1 MKADIAR
8 AFREQ
13 ADHCRNL
20 GSPFNGLVCDVL
32 AEHLDEAS
40 EFGRRVT
47 SWQGAPV
54 ADALALRA
62 TGALHALARSGR
74 APILSALYPK
84 ENEPAELP
92 SPSLLGSVIE
102 DAVSDHDAFLCPY
115 LDSPPQTNEVARSS
129 ALLGAAL
136 WIAQRTGLALDWC
149 EIGASAGLNLAFDQ
163 YRYELGT
170 CSFGSAD
177 SGVTI
182 RSAWEGKL
190 PPLAAPLRVQER
202 AGCDK
207 NPLDPGSPALRE
219 RLLAYIWPDQRERL
233 QRTAA
238 ALELAARA
246 PYRVERALASAW
258 VRARFAAPLRPGT
271 VRVLA
276 HTIVWQYL
284 PRAERDAVRLA
295 LEEAGARATR
305 DAQVAWFGM
314 EADDVRDGAGLRLTL
329 WPGGKAEPL
338 GRADFHG
345 RWVRWS

>member
-1 MKADIAR
+1 MRADIAR

-13 ADHCRNL
+13 AGHCRDL
-20 GSPFNGLVCDVL
+20 GSAFTALLCEVL
-32 AEHLDEAS
+32 AERLDASS
-40 EFGRRVT
+40 EFGRRIDA
-47 SWQGAPV
+47 WQGAPV

-62 TGALHALARSGR
+62 AGALHGLARSGH
-74 APILSALYPK
+74 APVLTALYPGYGAAQTP
-84 ENEPAELP
+84 NAAR
-92 SPSLLGSVIE
+92 LGQVIDE
-102 DAVSDHDAFLCPY
+102 VVREHDAFLCPY
-115 LDSPPQTNEVARSS
+115 LDGPPQTNEVARSS
-129 ALLGAAL
+129 VLLGAAL
-136 WIAQRTGLALDWC
+136 WIAQRSGLALEWH
-149 EIGASAGLNLAFDQ
+149 EIGASAGLNLAFDH
-163 YRYELGT
+163 YHYELG
-170 CSFGSAD
+170 SSSYGAAD
-177 SGVTI
+177 TRVTI

-190 PPLAAPLRVQER
+190 PPLGATLRIEER

-207 NPLDPGSPALRE
+207 SPLDPGSAELRE
-219 RLLAYIWPDQRERL
+219 RLLSYIWPDQSERL

-246 PYRVERALASAW
+246 PYRVERAQASTW
-258 VRARFAAPLRPGT
+258 VRERFSAPLRPGA

-284 PRAERDAVRLA
+284 PRAERDAVRAA
-295 LEEAGARATR
+295 LEEAGSRASR

-314 EADDVRDGAGLRLTL
+314 EADDVRDGAGLRLTG

>member
-1 MKADIAR
+1 MRADIAR

-20 GSPFNGLVCDVL
+20 GSPFNGLVCDLL
-32 AEHLDEAS
+32 AERLDDSS
-40 EFGRRVT
+40 EFGRRI
-47 SWQGAPV
+47 SAWQGAPV

-62 TGALHALARSGR
+62 AGALHALARSGR
-74 APILSALYPK
+74 APVLAALYPK
-84 ENEPAELP
+84 GNAIELP
-92 SPSLLGSVIE
+92 SAAVLGSVIE
-102 DAVSDHDAFLCPY
+102 ETVSEHDALLCPY

-129 ALLGAAL
+129 ILLGAAL
-136 WIAQRTGLALDWC
+136 WIAQRTGLALDWH
-149 EIGASAGLNLAFDQ
+149 EIGASAGLNLAFDH
-163 YRYELGT
+163 YRYELGAAT
-170 CSFGSAD
+170 FGPANAP
-177 SGVTI
+177 VTI
-182 RSAWEGKL
+182 RASWQGKL
-190 PPLAAPLRVQER
+190 PPLGAALRVHQR

-207 NPLDPGSPALRE
+207 SPLDPSSPAQRE
-219 RLLAYIWPDQRERL
+219 RLLSYIWPDQSERL

-246 PYRVERALASAW
+246 PYRVERASASAW
-258 VRARFAAPLRPGT
+258 VRAHFSAPLRPGA
-271 VRVLA
+271 VRVLG

-284 PRAERDAVRLA
+284 PRTERDAVRA
-295 LEEAGARATR
+295 AVEEAGARAVR

-314 EADDVRDGAGLRLTL
+314 EADEVRDGAGLRLTL

>member
-1 MKADIAR
+1 MRADIAR

-13 ADHCRNL
+13 AEHCRNL
-20 GSPFNGLVCDVL
+20 GSGFNAMLCEVL
-32 AEHLDEAS
+32 AERLDTSS
-40 EFGRRVT
+40 EFGRRVDG
-47 SWQGAPV
+47 WPGAPV

-62 TGALHALARSGR
+62 AGALHGLARSGL
-74 APILSALYPK
+74 APVLTALYPGYGIGGDQ
-84 ENEPAELP
+84 P
-92 SPSLLGSVIE
+92 SAARLGEVLDE
-102 DAVSDHDAFLCPY
+102 AVREHDAFLVPY

-129 ALLGAAL
+129 VLLGAAL
-136 WIAQRTGLALDWC
+136 WIAQRTGLALEWH

-163 YRYELGT
+163 YRYELGAG
-170 CSFGSAD
+170 SFGAAGN
-177 SGVTI
+177 GVTI
-182 RSAWEGKL
+182 RSTWEGKL
-190 PPLAAPLRVQER
+190 PPLGAQLRVVER

-219 RLLAYIWPDQRERL
+219 RLLSYVWPDQSERL

-246 PYRVERALASAW
+246 PYRVDRALASEW
-258 VRARFAAPLRPGT
+258 VGARFSAPLHAGT

-284 PRAERDAVRLA
+284 PRAERDAVRDA
-295 LEEAGARATR
+295 VEEAGARASK

-329 WPGGKAEPL
+329 WPGGRAEPL